1 MDGTDPRAM
10 RALTHPLRL
19 SLLELLAVGGPATAA
34 ACGRAIGVPQAN
46 CSFHLRQLAKY
57 GFVQEAAPEAGADKR
72 ERRWQVAAERPVVR
86 FGPESDGIVKRR
98 LERLVVERE
107 TQAIL
112 DHLDDDRRHR
122 GARGPGSASAA
133 EELLAGVLAVTP
145 EQAAELKRKWR
156 ELIEPYLVTANPV
169 HTAAADGEGHQKRE
183 HVRVF
188 MAMTPAAST
197 AETDQG
203 EREDEHQD

>member
-1 MDGTDPRAM
+1 MNGADPRAM

-19 SLLELLAVGGPATAA
+19 SLLELLAVSGPATAA
-34 ACGRAIGVPQAN
+34 ACGRALGAPQAN

-57 GFVQEAAPEAGADKR
+57 GFVAEAEPEVGADRR
-72 ERRWQVAAERPVVR
+72 ERRWQVTEQRPVVR

-112 DHLDDDRRHR
+112 DHLDDDRRH
-122 GARGPGSASAA
+122 GAGGEGSPSAA
-133 EELLAGVLAVTP
+133 EGLLAGVLAVTP

-169 HTAAADGEGHQKRE
+169 HASPGEDEGRPRPG

-188 MAMTPAAST
+188 MAMTPAASI